1 MFDQVYEFI
10 GFLLEGQYYAKI
22 IKDMSSYYRILPK
35 SLKAST
41 DDLLDFIN
49 DRYSSWGFHRF
60 LVDYIAKLRRYV
72 QGLSSSIEI

>member
-49 DRYSSWGFHRF
+49 DMYSS
-60 LVDYIAKLRRYV
+60 
-72 QGLSSSIEI
+72 